1 MQQQQQNV
9 AARAPMDPKVAVEVE
24 KYRDLQTRRFK
35 IFFLNSFFRTTFDET
50 TKRQTTGMN
59 EMITSKQNL
68 ITRLNENTLVKKEL
82 DILEDDTPVFKLVG
96 AVLVKNDLGDAKANV
111 SQRLKYIE
119 SDIKRMDNKLD
130 KMKKDHTELGEKL
143 VKLQQ
148 EAAAKASE
156 KK

>member
-1 MQQQQQNV
+1 
-9 AARAPMDPKVAVEVE
+9 
-24 KYRDLQTRRFK
+24 
-35 IFFLNSFFRTTFDET
+35 
-50 TKRQTTGMN
+50 MN
-59 EMITSKQNL
+59 EMITSKQTL

-96 AVLVKNDLGDAKANV
+96 AVLVKNDLEDAKANV
-111 SQRLKYIE
+111 NQRLNYIE

-130 KMKKDHTELGEKL
+130 KMKKDHSELGEKL

-148 EAAAKASE
+148 EAAAKAAE